1 MEIHTVSYMKKSSQG
16 IMSLNIESFY
26 KKQDA
31 LEFYTLKKEEL
42 ENNTFQIIRHFFVLT
57 DDEYLTFEEMH
68 SERYIYYDEKID
80 TCSLVVSCRGET
92 HYLNLT
98 SHDLIKFD

>member
-1 MEIHTVSYMKKSSQG
+1 MQIHTVSYMKKNSQG

-26 KKQDA
+26 KQQDA

-42 ENNTFQIIRHFFVLT
+42 ENNSFHIVKHFFGL
-57 DDEYLTFEEMH
+57 DSEYLTFEEM
-68 SERYIYYDEKID
+68 SILKYIYYNEQKDIY
-80 TCSLVVSCRGET
+80 SLIVNCRGES

-98 SHDLIKFD
+98 SHNLIKFN

>member
-1 MEIHTVSYMKKSSQG
+1 MKIHTVSHMIKTAQGLMK
-16 IMSLNIESFY
+16 LELESFY

-42 ENNTFQIIRHFFVLT
+42 ENNTFQIIRRFFVLT
-57 DDEYLTFEEMH
+57 DEYLTFEEMY

-80 TCSLVVSCRGET
+80 ICSLVVTCRGET
-92 HYLNLT
+92 HYLNMV
-98 SHDLIKFD
+98 SHELIKFN